1 MITEYGIAIVRNY
14 IIVAIVFLLCTI
26 YFLDAGIVQYSI
38 IGILAIISFLVL
50 NFFRDPNRITPIID
64 GCVIAPADGTV
75 IQIKDVVENEFLKDQ
90 GVQVSIFMSPFNVH
104 VNRFPI
110 TGIVGYFKYIPGKHL
125 VAFDEK
131 SSERNERTLI
141 GIIDNGYKVLLKQ
154 IAGTVAR
161 RIVANVQLEQEVTKG
176 ERFGMIKFGSRVDVI
191 MPKTS
196 RLNIRQRDRVK
207 GGETIIAYYPSA
219 LTNKGITQ

>member
-1 MITEYGIAIVRNY
+1 MITEYGGSVVRNY
-14 IIVAIVFLLCTI
+14 FIVAIVLIVCAV
-26 YFLDAGIVQYSI
+26 YFLEAGIVQYGI
-38 IGILAIISFLVL
+38 IGILAFVSLLVL

-75 IQIKDVVENEFLKDQ
+75 ILIKDVFENEFLKDN
-90 GVQVSIFMSPFNVH
+90 GVQVSIFMSPLNVH

-110 TGIVGYFKYIPGKHL
+110 TGTVGYFKYIPGKHL

-131 SSERNERTLI
+131 SSERNERTHI
-141 GIIDNGYKVLLKQ
+141 GINDNGYKVLFKQ

-161 RIVANVQLEQEVTKG
+161 RIVANIQLDQDVTKG

-191 MPKTS
+191 IPKTS
-196 RLNIRQRDRVK
+196 KLNIRLRDRVK
-207 GGETIIAYYPSA
+207 GGETILAYYPSVP
-219 LTNKGITQ
+219 TNKGVTQ